1 MRQNLTL
8 DERVAASLERL
19 SPAERDVARFFQDNR
34 EEVMVASAQA
44 LAARIGT
51 SDATVVRATRALGY
65 AGMEAMR
72 RDLAAEMRASLAPA
86 SRVART
92 LGDAGAD
99 PKSAFDMTIAIHERA
114 LDKLRHDI
122 SPALFKATVDRL
134 AAARRVVA
142 FGIGPSAAVAGY
154 FAFQLNR
161 FGIAAA
167 SLGETGQ
174 SLADGLHRLRRGD
187 LLVVLAYTRPTPE
200 LEALLDRAD
209 QLGLGKILLS
219 DSLGVALAG
228 RIDLSLPVERGRA
241 DRISTHTVTLALLEA
256 LLVGVAAKRPN
267 ETMASLKQLDEL
279 RARLAGSP
287 PRRGATRYARPT
299 DAGSASRHRRPRRNE
314 D

>member
-1 MRQNLTL
+1 MRQSVTL
-8 DERVAASLERL
+8 HERVAANLGRL

-34 EEVMVASAQA
+34 EQVMVASAQA

-92 LGDAGAD
+92 LGDTGSD

-114 LDKLRHDI
+114 LDRLRRDI
-122 SPALFKATVDRL
+122 SPALFKATVERL
-134 AAARRVVA
+134 AAAQRIVV
-142 FGIGPSAAVAGY
+142 FGIGPSAAIAGY

-161 FGIAAA
+161 FGMAAT
-167 SLGETGQ
+167 SLSETGQ
-174 SLADGLHRLRRGD
+174 SLADGLHRLQRGD
-187 LLVVLAYTRPTPE
+187 LLITLAYTRPTPE

-219 DSLGVALAG
+219 DSLGSRLAD
-228 RIDLSLPVERGRA
+228 RIDLSLAVERGRA
-241 DRISTHTVTLALLEA
+241 DRISMHTVTLGLIEA
-256 LLVGVAAKRPN
+256 LLVGVAARRPDK
-267 ETMASLKQLDEL
+267 TMKSLMSLDSL
-279 RARLAGSP
+279 RTKLAGYG
-287 PRRGATRYARPT
+287 R
-299 DAGSASRHRRPRRNE
+299 RRPRARQSPSAA

>member
-1 MRQNLTL
+1 
-8 DERVAASLERL
+8 
-19 SPAERDVARFFQDNR
+19 
-34 EEVMVASAQA
+34 
-44 LAARIGT
+44 
-51 SDATVVRATRALGY
+51 VRATRALGY

-92 LGDAGAD
+92 LRDTGSD

-114 LDKLRHDI
+114 LDKLRRDI

-134 AAARRVVA
+134 AAARRIVV
-142 FGIGPSAAVAGY
+142 FGIGPSAAIAGY

-167 SLGETGQ
+167 GLSDTGQ

-187 LLVVLAYTRPTPE
+187 LLVALAYTRPTPE

-219 DSLGVALAG
+219 DSLGGPLAG
-228 RIDLSLPVERGRA
+228 RIDLSLAVERGRA
-241 DRISTHTVTLALLEA
+241 DRISMHTATLGLIEA

-267 ETMASLKQLDEL
+267 ETVKSLMSLDSL
-279 RARLAGSP
+279 RARLAGCG
-287 PRRGATRYARPT
+287 R
-299 DAGSASRHRRPRRNE
+299 RRPRARQSSSAA

>member
-1 MRQNLTL
+1 MRHSVTL
-8 DERVAASLERL
+8 DERVAASRERL
-19 SPAERDVARFFQDNR
+19 SPAERDVARFFQGNR

-92 LGDAGAD
+92 LGDTGSD
-99 PKSAFDMTIAIHERA
+99 PKSAFDMTISIHERA
-114 LDKLRHDI
+114 LDKLRRDI

-134 AAARRVVA
+134 AAARRVVV
-142 FGIGPSAAVAGY
+142 FGIGPSAAIAGY

-167 SLGETGQ
+167 SLSETGQ
-174 SLADGLHRLRRGD
+174 SLADGLHRLQRGD
-187 LLVVLAYTRPTPE
+187 LLALLAYTRPTTE
-200 LEALLDRAD
+200 LKALLDRAD

-219 DSLGVALAG
+219 DSLGGPLAD
-228 RIDLSLPVERGRA
+228 RIDLSLVVERGRA
-241 DRISTHTVTLALLEA
+241 DRISMHTATLGLIEA
-256 LLVGVAAKRPN
+256 LLVGVAARRPDK
-267 ETMASLKQLDEL
+267 TMKSLMSLDLL
-279 RARLAGSP
+279 RAKLEGCGR
-287 PRRGATRYARPT
+287 
-299 DAGSASRHRRPRRNE
+299 RRPRARQSPSAA

>member
-1 MRQNLTL
+1 MRHSVTL
-8 DERVAASLERL
+8 DERVAASRERL
-19 SPAERDVARFFQDNR
+19 SPAERDVARFFQGNR
-34 EEVMVASAQA
+34 EQVMVASAQA

-92 LGDAGAD
+92 LRDTGSD

-114 LDKLRHDI
+114 LDKLRRDI

-134 AAARRVVA
+134 AAARRIVV
-142 FGIGPSAAVAGY
+142 FGIGPSAAIAGY

-167 SLGETGQ
+167 SLSETGQ

-187 LLVVLAYTRPTPE
+187 LLVLLAYTRPTTE
-200 LEALLDRAD
+200 LETLLDRAD

-219 DSLGVALAG
+219 DSLGGRLAG
-228 RIDLSLPVERGRA
+228 RIDLSLAVERGRA
-241 DRISTHTVTLALLEA
+241 DRISMHTATLGLIEA
-256 LLVGVAAKRPN
+256 LLVGVAARRPDK
-267 ETMASLKQLDEL
+267 TMKSLMSLDSL
-279 RARLAGSP
+279 RARLAGCGRRRLRARQSP
-287 PRRGATRYARPT
+287 
-299 DAGSASRHRRPRRNE
+299 SAA

>member
-1 MRQNLTL
+1 MRHSLTL
-8 DERVAASLERL
+8 DERVAANRERL
-19 SPAERDVARFFQDNR
+19 SPAERDVARFFQGNR

-44 LAARIGT
+44 LATRIGT

-92 LGDAGAD
+92 LGDTGSD

-114 LDKLRHDI
+114 LDKLRRDI
-122 SPALFKATVDRL
+122 GPALFKATVDRL
-134 AAARRVVA
+134 AAARRIVV
-142 FGIGPSAAVAGY
+142 FGIGPSAAIAAY

-167 SLGETGQ
+167 SLSETGQ
-174 SLADGLHRLRRGD
+174 SLADGLHRLQRSD
-187 LLVVLAYTRPTPE
+187 LLVMLAYTRPTPE

-219 DSLGVALAG
+219 DSLGGRLAD

-241 DRISTHTVTLALLEA
+241 DRISMHTVTLGLIEA
-256 LLVGVAAKRPN
+256 LLVGVAARRPDK
-267 ETMASLKQLDEL
+267 TMKSLMSLDSL
-279 RARLAGSP
+279 RAKLAGCG
-287 PRRGATRYARPT
+287 R
-299 DAGSASRHRRPRRNE
+299 RRPRARQSPSAA

>member
-1 MRQNLTL
+1 MRHSVTL
-8 DERVAASLERL
+8 GERVAANLERL

-92 LGDAGAD
+92 LRDTGSD

-114 LDKLRHDI
+114 LDKLRRDI

-134 AAARRVVA
+134 AAARRIVV
-142 FGIGPSAAVAGY
+142 FGIGPSAAIAGY

-167 SLGETGQ
+167 SLSETGQ

-187 LLVVLAYTRPTPE
+187 LLVALAYTRPTPE

-219 DSLGVALAG
+219 DSLGGRLAG
-228 RIDLSLPVERGRA
+228 RIDLSLAVERGRA
-241 DRISTHTVTLALLEA
+241 DRISMHTATLGLIEA

-267 ETMASLKQLDEL
+267 ETVKSLMSLDSL
-279 RARLAGSP
+279 RAKLAGCG
-287 PRRGATRYARPT
+287 R
-299 DAGSASRHRRPRRNE
+299 RRPRARQSSSAA

>member
-1 MRQNLTL
+1 MRHSVTL
-8 DERVAASLERL
+8 HERVAANLERL

-34 EEVMVASAQA
+34 EQVMVASAQA

-92 LGDAGAD
+92 LGDTGSD

-114 LDKLRHDI
+114 LDKLRRDI

-134 AAARRVVA
+134 AAAQRIVV
-142 FGIGPSAAVAGY
+142 FGIGPSAAIAGY

-161 FGIAAA
+161 FGIAATGL
-167 SLGETGQ
+167 SETGQ
-174 SLADGLHRLRRGD
+174 SLADGLHRLQRGD
-187 LLVVLAYTRPTPE
+187 LLVMLAYTRPTPE

-219 DSLGVALAG
+219 DSLGGRLAD
-228 RIDLSLPVERGRA
+228 RIDLSLAVERGRA
-241 DRISTHTVTLALLEA
+241 DRISMHTVTLGLIEA
-256 LLVGVAAKRPN
+256 LLVGVAARRPDK
-267 ETMASLKQLDEL
+267 TMKSLMLLDSL
-279 RARLAGSP
+279 RAKLAGYG
-287 PRRGATRYARPT
+287 R
-299 DAGSASRHRRPRRNE
+299 RRPRARQAPSAA

>member
-1 MRQNLTL
+1 MRHSLTL
-8 DERVAASLERL
+8 DERVAANRERL
-19 SPAERDVARFFQDNR
+19 SPAERDVARFFQGNR

-44 LAARIGT
+44 LATRIGT

-92 LGDAGAD
+92 LGDTGCD

-114 LDKLRHDI
+114 LDKLRRDI
-122 SPALFKATVDRL
+122 GPALFKATVDRL
-134 AAARRVVA
+134 AAARRIVV
-142 FGIGPSAAVAGY
+142 FGIGPSAAIAAY

-167 SLGETGQ
+167 SLSETGQ
-174 SLADGLHRLRRGD
+174 SLADGLHRLQRGD
-187 LLVVLAYTRPTPE
+187 LLVMLAYTRRTPE
-200 LEALLDRAD
+200 LDALLDRAD

-241 DRISTHTVTLALLEA
+241 DRISMHTVTLGLIEA
-256 LLVGVAAKRPN
+256 LLVGVAARRPDK
-267 ETMASLKQLDEL
+267 TMKSLMSLDSL
-279 RARLAGSP
+279 RAKLAGCG
-287 PRRGATRYARPT
+287 R
-299 DAGSASRHRRPRRNE
+299 RRPRARQSPSAA

>member
-1 MRQNLTL
+1 MRQSVTLHERLAANLG
-8 DERVAASLERL
+8 RL

-34 EEVMVASAQA
+34 EQVMVASAQA

-92 LGDAGAD
+92 LGDTGSD

-114 LDKLRHDI
+114 LDRLRRDI
-122 SPALFKATVDRL
+122 SPALFKATVERL
-134 AAARRVVA
+134 AAAQRIVV
-142 FGIGPSAAVAGY
+142 FGIGPSAAIAGY

-161 FGIAAA
+161 FGMAAT
-167 SLGETGQ
+167 SLSETGQ
-174 SLADGLHRLRRGD
+174 SLADGLHRLQRGD
-187 LLVVLAYTRPTPE
+187 LVIMLAYTRPTPE

-219 DSLGVALAG
+219 DSLGSRLAD
-228 RIDLSLPVERGRA
+228 RIDLSLAVERGRA
-241 DRISTHTVTLALLEA
+241 DRISMHTVTLGLIEA
-256 LLVGVAAKRPN
+256 LLVGVAARRPDK
-267 ETMASLKQLDEL
+267 TMKSLMSLDSL
-279 RARLAGSP
+279 RTKLAGYG
-287 PRRGATRYARPT
+287 R
-299 DAGSASRHRRPRRNE
+299 RRPRARQSPSAA

>member
-1 MRQNLTL
+1 MRQSLSFE
-8 DERVAASLERL
+8 DRVADHLDRL
-19 SPAERDVARFFQDNR
+19 SPAEREVARFFQANR

-51 SDATVVRATRALGY
+51 SDATVVRTSRALGY

-92 LGDAGAD
+92 LGDTGSD
-99 PKSAFDMTIAIHERA
+99 PKSALALTIAEHERA
-114 LDKLRHDI
+114 LEKLRRDI
-122 SPALFKATVDRL
+122 SPTLFKATVDRL
-134 AAARRVVA
+134 AEARRVVV
-142 FGIGPSAAVAGY
+142 FGIGPSAAIAGY

-161 FGIAAA
+161 FGIAAV

-174 SLADGLHRLRRGD
+174 ALADGLHRLRRGD
-187 LLVVLAYTRPTPE
+187 LLILLAYTRTTAE

-209 QLGLGKILLS
+209 QLRMGKILLS
-219 DSLGVALAG
+219 DSLGATLSD

-241 DRISTHTVTLALLEA
+241 DRVSLHTATLGLLEA
-256 LLVGVAAKRPN
+256 LLVGIAAKRPG
-267 ETMASLKQLDEL
+267 ETMKSLKQLDDL
-279 RARLAGSP
+279 RARLSSGPTRPGAKRSDHRAG
-287 PRRGATRYARPT
+287 
-299 DAGSASRHRRPRRNE
+299 AGSAFRRRRPRGSA

>member
-1 MRQNLTL
+1 MIL
-8 DERVAASLERL
+8 DERVAASRERL
-19 SPAERDVARFFQDNR
+19 SPAERAVARFFQGNR

-72 RDLAAEMRASLAPA
+72 RDLAAELRASLAPA

-92 LGDAGAD
+92 LRDTGSD

-114 LDKLRHDI
+114 LDKLRRDI

-134 AAARRVVA
+134 AAARRVVV
-142 FGIGPSAAVAGY
+142 FGIGPSAAIAGY

-161 FGIAAA
+161 FGIVAT
-167 SLGETGQ
+167 SLSETGQ
-174 SLADGLHRLRRGD
+174 SLADGLHRLQRGD
-187 LLVVLAYTRPTPE
+187 LLVMLAYTRPTPE
-200 LEALLDRAD
+200 LKALLDRAD

-219 DSLGVALAG
+219 DSLGGPLAG
-228 RIDLSLPVERGRA
+228 RIDLSLAVERGRA
-241 DRISTHTVTLALLEA
+241 DRISMHTATLGLIEA

-267 ETMASLKQLDEL
+267 ETVKSLMSLDSL
-279 RARLAGSP
+279 RARLAGCG
-287 PRRGATRYARPT
+287 R
-299 DAGSASRHRRPRRNE
+299 RRPRARQSSSAG

>member
-1 MRQNLTL
+1 MTL
-8 DERVAASLERL
+8 HERIAANLERL
-19 SPAERDVARFFQDNR
+19 SPAGRDVARFFQDNR

-72 RDLAAEMRASLAPA
+72 HDLAAELRASLAPA

-92 LGDAGAD
+92 LGDTGPD
-99 PKSAFDMTIAIHERA
+99 PKSAFEMTIAIHERA
-114 LDKLRHDI
+114 LDKLRRDI

-134 AAARRVVA
+134 AAARRVMV

-200 LEALLDRAD
+200 LEVLLDRAD

-241 DRISTHTVTLALLEA
+241 DRISMHTVTLALLEA
-256 LLVGVAAKRPN
+256 LLVGIAAKRPN
-267 ETMASLKQLDEL
+267 ETMKSLMSLDSL
-279 RARLAGSP
+279 RAKLASCG
-287 PRRGATRYARPT
+287 R
-299 DAGSASRHRRPRRNE
+299 RRPRSR
-314 D
+314 